1 MFRMNDVLGKVKM
14 KKTMKKQKKIRKLK
28 MFKMLLLEKKCFFLD
43 LRFMCFYYFYIN
55 FKKNTFSLK
64 IEFFVKR
71 DVFLIKSVFFINL
84 IFMLLYMVKFL

>member
-1 MFRMNDVLGKVKM
+1 
-14 KKTMKKQKKIRKLK
+14 MKKQKKIRKLK
-28 MFKMLLLEKKCFFLD
+28 MFKTLLFRKKKCFFLD

-64 IEFFVKR
+64 IEFFVKG

-84 IFMLLYMVKFL
+84 IFMLLYIVKFF